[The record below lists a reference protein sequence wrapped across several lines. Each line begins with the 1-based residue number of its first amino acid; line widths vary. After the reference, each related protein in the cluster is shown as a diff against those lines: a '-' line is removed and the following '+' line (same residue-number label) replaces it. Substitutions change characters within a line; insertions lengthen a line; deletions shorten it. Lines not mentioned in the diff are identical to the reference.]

1 MSSGRRAEASLTCR
15 HWLLDPA
22 GCVHRQCKYSHSIT
36 GTLSPP
42 SMFACYAFNNEG
54 CPKPQDQCLFAHLL
68 AGPGNQYLQ
77 IRHPELRPSDAPI
90 AEAAARAGFDC
101 SKWSKLK
108 GLINAVRAIDK
119 PISYPDRW
127 TGPAAFTSGIYPD
140 HWKADH
146 MRQRKG
152 VSQAYRDGVITP
164 SVPAFVVSAKQ
175 LIKNVDSIT
184 RGQHS
189 VRTPATGTNNVAL
202 GPRTSNKRNAETVDL
217 LSSSPKRAKTEPPV
231 TPNVIDLTQDEEPT
245 TTRFIPTHRLPL
257 RPALANIT
265 NHGTGP
271 KALQRRKVQRPLRE
285 QDVHGESVSM
295 LAKIA
300 SKLRASAH
308 ALDVDREAL
317 RRRWEVDDKLQHQHI
332 TDHLADLNECFTN
345 AENGIHGALEV
356 IEKRL
361 L

>member
-1 MSSGRRAEASLTCR
+1 
-15 HWLLDPA
+15 
-22 GCVHRQCKYSHSIT
+22 
-36 GTLSPP
+36 
-42 SMFACYAFNNEG
+42 MFACYAFNNEG
-54 CPKPQDQCLFAHLL
+54 CPNSQDQCLFAHLL

-77 IRHPELRPSDAPI
+77 IRHPELMPSDALI

-101 SKWSKLK
+101 SNWPKLK

-119 PISYPDRW
+119 PTSYPDRW
-127 TGPAAFTSGIYPD
+127 TGPAAFKSKIYPD
-140 HWKADH
+140 HWKADY

-152 VSQAYRDGVITP
+152 VSQAYRDGGITP

-175 LIKNVDSIT
+175 LIKNLDSIT

-202 GPRTSNKRNAETVDL
+202 GPRTSNKRNAEIVDL

-231 TPNVIDLTQDEEPT
+231 TSNVIDLTQDEEPT

-265 NHGTGP
+265 NHGAGP
-271 KALQRRKVQRPLRE
+271 KTSHKRKIQRLLRE

-332 TDHLADLNECFTN
+332 TDHLADLNECFTS

-356 IEKRL
+356 IENRL